1 MIPIFSIIFLN
12 SQFVIVLFFLKKLAS
27 FKSFFFK
34 MNYISI
40 VIFFFIKKDENFLIQ
55 TLDLDNQTIKK
66 LKWSDIYRG
75 KTNRLFF
82 FWEDHKLKMK
92 TNFKID

>member
-1 MIPIFSIIFLN
+1 
-12 SQFVIVLFFLKKLAS
+12 
-27 FKSFFFK
+27 

-82 FWEDHKLKMK
+82 FGEDHKLKMK
-92 TNFKID
+92 TNFKIDWSYKRLNSNIWKY